1 MQCSAAQ
8 NGVST
13 LWFRIHIHYTA
24 QNFGGKF
31 MSALP
36 LSGIRILD
44 LTRVLAGPLSA
55 QMLGD
60 LGAEVIKIERP
71 GTGDDARAFG
81 PPYLV
86 DPEGQENNNNSFY
99 LCANRNKKSVTVN
112 IARPKGQEIIR
123 ELART
128 CDVFMEN
135 YKVGD
140 LKRYG
145 LDYESIRAVNPGIIY
160 CSVTGFGQTGP
171 YAPRAGYDAIFQA
184 MGGLMSVTGHMDG
197 EPGAGPMKVGP
208 SIVDY
213 MTGMNTSIGILAALY
228 HKKVN
233 GGAGQHID
241 VCLLDT
247 VVASL
252 SHYAQIYLVNGQTPP
267 RRGTWGNGG
276 MPAGVFRCSD
286 GELMLVV
293 GNDAQFGRTCAVLG
307 QPELASNP
315 KFVKNNDRVI
325 NGKEIMAIFA
335 GLFLKNTVAHWLEEL
350 ENAGIP
356 CGPVNDFAQVFADPQ
371 VRSRGLEVKVDHPF
385 NPSLSLI
392 RNALSFSE
400 TPIEEY
406 RAPPLLGE
414 HTSDV
419 LGSMLGYDDAN
430 IAALKKQTVI

>member
-1 MQCSAAQ
+1 MVYRQISFGAA
-8 NGVST
+8 GFAPEPKAAA
-13 LWFRIHIHYTA
+13 LEEM
-24 QNFGGKF
+24 F
-31 MSALP
+31 MSPLP
-36 LSGIRILD
+36 LSGIKILD

-55 QMLGD
+55 QMLAD

-71 GTGDDARAFG
+71 GGGDDARAFG
-81 PPYLV
+81 PPYLA
-86 DPEGQENNNNSFY
+86 DPDGKENNNNSFY
-99 LCANRNKKSVTVN
+99 LCANRNKKSVTIN
-112 IARPKGQEIIR
+112 IATAEGQEIIR
-123 ELART
+123 ELAKS
-128 CDVFMEN
+128 CDVMMEN

-140 LKRYG
+140 LKRYKI
-145 LDYESIRAVNPGIIY
+145 DYEAIKAVNPGIIY

-228 HKKVN
+228 HRKAN

-247 VVASL
+247 VIASL
-252 SHYAQIYLVNGQTPP
+252 SHYAQIYLVNGETPP

-276 MPAGVFRCSD
+276 MPAGVFRCAD

-293 GNDAQFGRTCAVLG
+293 GNDAQFARTCAVLG
-307 QPELASNP
+307 SEGLATDP
-315 KFVKNNDRVI
+315 RFIRNNDRVV

-335 GLFLKNTVAHWLEEL
+335 GLFLKRNVTYWLEEL
-350 ENAGIP
+350 EQAGVP
-356 CGPVNDFAQVFADPQ
+356 CGPVNDFAQVFADKH
-371 VRSRGLEVKVDHPF
+371 VRERGMEIKVNHRFEPA
-385 NPSLSLI
+385 LSLI
-392 RNALSFSE
+392 RNPIIFSE
-400 TPIEEY
+400 TPVKDY

-414 HTSDV
+414 NTSEV
-419 LGSMLGYDDAN
+419 LATIGYDDAKVE
-430 IAALKKQTVI
+430 ALKKRGIV

>member
-1 MQCSAAQ
+1 
-8 NGVST
+8 
-13 LWFRIHIHYTA
+13 
-24 QNFGGKF
+24 

-36 LSGIRILD
+36 LSGIKILD

-81 PPYLV
+81 PPYLS
-86 DPEGQENNNNSFY
+86 DPEGKANNNNSFY

-112 IARPKGQEIIR
+112 IAKPEGQEIIR
-123 ELART
+123 ELAKDV
-128 CDVFMEN
+128 DVFMEN

-145 LDYESIRAVNPGIIY
+145 LDYETIKAINPGIIY

-171 YAPRAGYDAIFQA
+171 YAPRAGYDAILQA

-197 EPGAGPMKVGP
+197 EPGEGPMKVGP

-213 MTGMNTSIGILAALY
+213 MTGMNTSIGILSALY
-228 HKKVN
+228 HRDANN
-233 GGAGQHID
+233 GEGQRID

-247 VVASL
+247 VIASL
-252 SHYAQIYLVNGQTPP
+252 SHWLQIYLVNGKTPP

-276 MPAGVFRCSD
+276 MPAGVFRCTD

-293 GNDAQFGRTCAVLG
+293 GNDGQFQRTCAVLG
-307 QPELASNP
+307 EPELAND
-315 KFVKNNDRVI
+315 KRFIKNNDRVVH
-325 NGKEIMAIFA
+325 GKEIMAIFA
-335 GLFLKNTVAHWLEEL
+335 GLFLKKPVAYWLDKLEE
-350 ENAGIP
+350 AGVP
-356 CGPVNDFAQVFADPQ
+356 SGPINNFEQVFSDPHVQ
-371 VRSRGLEVKVDHPF
+371 ARGMRVKTKHKFEPE
-385 NPSLSLI
+385 LSLI
-392 RNALSFSE
+392 RNALTFSG
-400 TPIEEY
+400 TPVTEY

-414 HTSDV
+414 HTQEV
-419 LGSMLGYDDAN
+419 LGGKLGYDADK
-430 IAALKKQTVI
+430 IDTLRKQGII

>member
-1 MQCSAAQ
+1 VFVPAPPKAKKASEE
-8 NGVST
+8 
-13 LWFRIHIHYTA
+13 I
-24 QNFGGKF
+24 

-36 LSGIRILD
+36 LSGIKILD

-55 QMLGD
+55 QMLAD

-86 DPEGQENNNNSFY
+86 DPAAKENNNNSFY

-112 IARPKGQEIIR
+112 IARPEGQQIVR
-123 ELART
+123 ELAKS
-128 CDVFMEN
+128 CDIFMEN

-145 LDYESIRAVNPGIIY
+145 LDYESIRSLNPGIIY

-184 MGGLMSVTGHMDG
+184 MGGLMSVTGHIDG

-213 MTGMNTSIGILAALY
+213 MTGMNSSIGILAALY
-228 HKKVN
+228 HRKVN
-233 GGAGQHID
+233 GADGQHID

-247 VVASL
+247 VIASL
-252 SHYAQIYLVNGQTPP
+252 SHYAQIYLVSGQMPP

-276 MPAGVFRCSD
+276 MPAGVFRCAD

-293 GNDAQFGRTCAVLG
+293 GNDAQFARTCAVLG
-307 QPELASNP
+307 EPDLANES
-315 KFVKNNDRVI
+315 KFVKNNDRVVH
-325 NGKEIMAIFA
+325 GKEIMAIFA
-335 GLFLKNTVAHWLEEL
+335 GLFLKNKVGYWLDEL
-350 ENAGIP
+350 EWAGVP
-356 CGPVNDFAQVFADPQ
+356 CGPVNDFAQVFADPH
-371 VRSRGLEVKVDHPF
+371 VRLRGMEIKVDHPF
-385 NPSLSLI
+385 EHSLSLI
-392 RNALSFSE
+392 RNPIAFSG
-400 TPIEEY
+400 TPVKDY

-414 HTSDV
+414 HTSEV
-419 LGSMLGYDDAN
+419 LAAIGYDGGKLES
-430 IAALKKQTVI
+430 LKKQGII